1 MMLQTKYF
9 FRLIIFIVSLLVIV
23 TSKTILA
30 QSALVDSLQSNIDSI
45 KDSISILDSHKIQLT
60 KSFDRINEEIYELKS
75 DLKENDNIFS
85 KFNLENLLKK
95 ATLYADS
102 ISKINTLIESL
113 DADLTKN
120 YEIIINELALL
131 IEQEAGLLKNA
142 KSSKEK
148 VAILNKLHSLEKSKQ
163 IYQDLIGNVLPIER
177 KTPPLII
184 EPDDSIER
192 IKLKIN
198 IVKDKISQTQ
208 IEEKYLLQRKEE
220 LKSDRSIYEEM
231 LSFIHDLKQDI
242 DEEQEF
248 YDQDRVDQLKSKIK
262 KIELKISGIDE
273 RLIEIKNEEKNYDE
287 LLKKFNEY
295 LKALLGKN
303 IK

>member
-1 MMLQTKYF
+1 MLQTKYF

-295 LKALLGKN
+295 LKALLGEN